1 MEDKKLET
9 FAQQLASLKP
19 ANVSD
24 DFALRLEAALAKAD
38 REMAPAAKV
47 IAFPMAQW
55 AVAAAALFVAL
66 LMAVQSTRVDNT
78 PGNVVADV
86 NIEAAEETL
95 PVYQVVDGRL
105 LQVDNASSMHTVKY
119 RGVEVVDGRAFR
131 QFRTDKDTFLQPIF
145 SKPGDV
151 KTSDK

>member
-38 REMAPAAKV
+38 RELAPAKV
-47 IAFPMAQW
+47 ITFPMAQW
-55 AVAAAALFVAL
+55 AVAAAALFVAV
-66 LMAVQSTRVDNT
+66 LMSVQSTRVDNM
-78 PGNVVADV
+78 PGAAVADV

-105 LQVDNASSMHTVKY
+105 LQVDNASSMHMVKY

-151 KTSDK
+151 KASDK